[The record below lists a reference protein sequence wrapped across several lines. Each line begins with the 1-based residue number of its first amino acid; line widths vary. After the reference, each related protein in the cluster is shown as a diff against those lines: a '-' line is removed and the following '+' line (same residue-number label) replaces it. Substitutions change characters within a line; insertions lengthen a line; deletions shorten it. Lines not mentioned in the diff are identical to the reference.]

1 MKVERFENIEACQLA
16 LVCRRTGRRD
26 LTSHRLFAAKV
37 CLTAFVLI
45 FACLPNVAGATISI
59 KTQATVKTEK
69 NRLNVTAKTYNKGNE
84 AAHNVQTNI
93 IFLDEKF
100 ESQSRKLLMVN
111 QSEAFHV
118 EKVLSGIKQGRY
130 PLTVMVDF
138 QDGNQYP
145 FSAVVGTTFHYKKD
159 VNPDLKCVA
168 QNLIMEKKDELR
180 IETRNLGVDSKHI
193 RATLVLP
200 KELSAPVTQIDFH
213 IDGRGEKTIF
223 FDIANLSALSGSTY
237 PVWIGLAVFLG
248 MVIVFYQ
255 FKKK

>member
-1 MKVERFENIEACQLA
+1 M
-16 LVCRRTGRRD
+16 
-26 LTSHRLFAAKV
+26 
-37 CLTAFVLI
+37 
-45 FACLPNVAGATISI
+45 FACVPVAAAGTLSI
-59 KTQATVKTEK
+59 KTRATVKTEK
-69 NRLNVTAKTYNKGNE
+69 DRLNVTAKTYNKGDE

-93 IFLDEKF
+93 IFLDERF

-118 EKVLSGIKQGRY
+118 EKVLSGINQGRY

-159 VNPDLKCVA
+159 VNPDLECVTHD
-168 QNLIMEKKDELR
+168 LIMEKKDELR

-193 RATLVLP
+193 RATVVLP
-200 KELSAPVTQIDFH
+200 RELSAPVTQIDFH

-223 FDIANLSALSGSTY
+223 FDIVNLSALSGATY
-237 PVWIGLAVFLG
+237 PVFCYMEYDSEDTHYTAVAKASVEVVRQGDWLRRTQWFWIGLAVFLG
-248 MVIVFYQ
+248 VVIVLYQ
-255 FKKK
+255 FKRKQN